1 MSLGNGAT
9 AMNKKAAILI
19 GDNEKMKYHPLSGPD
34 RELSDILDK
43 FEVEITEDY
52 ERFREESLK
61 AFDLC
66 ISFTDCWDDKVSD
79 EQAVGLLSYVAH
91 GGGFMSIHNGISLS
105 GRYELAQLHGSKFTG
120 HPEQKVLTYTPAFPG
135 HVITDGIKSFSVLE
149 EPYMFEMDNFA
160 DTSILLEYESE
171 GRKWPAAWAHVY
183 GMGRVVYLSPGH
195 NLETFLDPVYRK
207 LIGRSAEWAVGY
219 K

>member
-1 MSLGNGAT
+1 MK
-9 AMNKKAAILI
+9 NKKAILI
-19 GDNEKMKYHPLSGPD
+19 GDNGKMKYHPLSGPD
-34 RELSDILDK
+34 RELSDILDE
-43 FEVEITEDY
+43 FEMEITEDY
-52 ERFREESLK
+52 DSFKEESLK

-66 ISFTDCWDDKVSD
+66 ISFTDCWDDKLGD

-91 GGGFMSIHNGISLS
+91 GGGLLSIHNGISLC
-105 GRYELAQLHGSKFTG
+105 GRYELAQLHGGKFTG

-149 EPYMFEMDNFA
+149 EPYMFDMDDFT

-195 NLETFLDPVYRK
+195 NLETFLEPVYRK
-207 LIGRSAEWAVGY
+207 LISRSAAWATGF